1 MFDVVHN
8 VDMPDPENPTDTDAE
23 MTIDYDKG
31 FNFKVDRKDQAQTKI
46 DIMSETNREAA
57 YAIADATDQA
67 VATCYLDA
75 HANNMIGSDASP
87 KTPNTTSG
95 DAQNV
100 FKLITN
106 ANRRLKD
113 SRVPAQEPK
122 WMIIPPAMEELIV
135 NEFHIS
141 GASAPQLGTTAALTG
156 SLGQI
161 GGFNLLVSQNV
172 PNDSGTKY
180 KILFGTARAITFASQ
195 VNDIRLLEIEK
206 QFGRKVDGEYVF
218 GRKVVRPEC
227 LGVMT
232 CNFS

>member
-1 MFDVVHN
+1 MKLKRETYRDY
-8 VDMPDPENPTDTDAE
+8 DPLTYQSVRNAAYELNTQFGLIPKIE
-23 MTIDYDKG
+23 MT
-31 FNFKVDRKDQAQTKI
+31 
-46 DIMSETNREAA
+46 
-57 YAIADATDQA
+57 
-67 VATCYLDA
+67 L
-75 HANNMIGSDASP
+75 P
-87 KTPNTTSG
+87 
-95 DAQNV
+95 
-100 FKLITN
+100 
-106 ANRRLKD
+106 
-113 SRVPAQEPK
+113 
-122 WMIIPPAMEELIV
+122 IIKMEELIV